1 MLPSPDDRAEV
12 SVEAILVRYASGGLV
27 QDGIVDGAVFKSVD
41 GRAFRTRPDDAGELS
56 VNELGIFSED
66 EEADLHEIRRIRA
79 QWMTIRRTGRF
90 AQIAVK
96 DVEACAAEAA
106 VAFGYWSTPL
116 IAAEE
121 QGYEHCEDDPSH
133 AVIFGIPDSE
143 DDSSVAL
150 RDMIAM
156 KVSALHPGL
165 I

>member
-1 MLPSPDDRAEV
+1 
-12 SVEAILVRYASGGLV
+12 
-27 QDGIVDGAVFKSVD
+27 
-41 GRAFRTRPDDAGELS
+41 
-56 VNELGIFSED
+56 
-66 EEADLHEIRRIRA
+66 
-79 QWMTIRRTGRF
+79 MTIRRTGRF